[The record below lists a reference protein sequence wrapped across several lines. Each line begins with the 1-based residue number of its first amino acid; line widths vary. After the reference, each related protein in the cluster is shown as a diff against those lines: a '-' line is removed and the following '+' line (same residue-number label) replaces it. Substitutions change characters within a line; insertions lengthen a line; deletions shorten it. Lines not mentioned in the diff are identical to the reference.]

1 MILGLSVQNFTIVHV
16 VISLMAIASG
26 IVVLIGMFGSRR
38 LPGWTAVFLLT
49 TVLTSLTGFLFPI
62 RGFTPALGTGIV
74 SCVLLALALYGLY
87 GKRLAGAWRWIYVAT
102 ASSALYLNVLV
113 LIVQSFQKL
122 PFLKPLAPTQSKP
135 PFVIAQVIALIAFLL
150 AGIAAALKFRP
161 AEDPTTG

>member
-38 LPGWTAVFLLT
+38 LPGWTAFFLLT
-49 TVLTSLTGFLFPI
+49 TLLTSVTGFLFPI
-62 RGFTPALGTGIV
+62 RGFTPAIGTGIV

-102 ASSALYLNVLV
+102 AAGALYLNVLV

-122 PFLKPLAPTQSKP
+122 PFLKPLAPTQSEP
-135 PFVIAQVIALIAFLL
+135 PFLIAQVIALIAFLL
-150 AGIAAALKFRP
+150 LGIAAARKFRP
-161 AEDPTTG
+161 AQDLTTG

>member
-1 MILGLSVQNFTIVHV
+1 M
-16 VISLMAIASG
+16 
-26 IVVLIGMFGSRR
+26 
-38 LPGWTAVFLLT
+38 
-49 TVLTSLTGFLFPI
+49 FPI

-74 SCVLLALALYGLY
+74 SCVLLVLALYALY

-122 PFLKPLAPTQSKP
+122 PFLQPLAPTQSEL
-135 PFVIAQVIALIAFLL
+135 IAQVIALIVFLL

-161 AEDPTTG
+161 ANDLPTA